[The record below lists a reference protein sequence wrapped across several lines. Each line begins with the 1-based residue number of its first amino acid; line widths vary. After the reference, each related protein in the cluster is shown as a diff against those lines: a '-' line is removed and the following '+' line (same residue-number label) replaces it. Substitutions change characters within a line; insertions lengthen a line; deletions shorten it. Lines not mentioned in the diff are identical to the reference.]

1 MKVPRR
7 PDRPGKGS
15 YWTLHPKAFDM
26 FANGSLLRRRKRFK
40 LHKND
45 KEYLNEEFAA
55 LANMNRFFTSPND
68 FYHQS
73 PMPHQPVVDIPY
85 NTSSPPLL
93 VDTSYHRVSPPI
105 FHDEELKISPK
116 PLSPALSVTATATE
130 IEPVKKPKRK
140 FNIESLIEIEP
151 DENVSKKAKVDRLES
166 SFSLL
171 KQQIVASGFHNTSI
185 PIDLHELHHHQQQLQ
200 QHHQLQLIR
209 QFSNY
214 EMPPIHPL
222 IMMSPLAMKLASN
235 TMAPPHPYLHH
246 YQNLRL
252 DTLANRIALN
262 PSHIIVW
269 TNRVGS

>member
-68 FYHQS
+68 FYHQA
-73 PMPHQPVVDIPY
+73 PLPHPPAVDMSY
-85 NTSSPPLL
+85 NTSSPPLV
-93 VDTSYHRVSPPI
+93 VDTNYLRIPSPI
-105 FHDEELKISPK
+105 VNDEELKLSPK
-116 PLSPALSVTATATE
+116 PVSPALTPTPMTTV

-171 KQQIVASGFHNTSI
+171 KQQIVASGFHNAAI
-185 PIDLHELHHHQQQLQ
+185 PIDLHELHHHQQQMQ
-200 QHHQLQLIR
+200 QHHHLQLIR

-214 EMPPIHPL
+214 DMPPIHPL
-222 IMMSPLAMKLASN
+222 MMISPLAIKLASN
-235 TMAPPHPYLHH
+235 TMQPPHPYLHH
-246 YQNLRL
+246 YQNLRF
-252 DTLANRIALN
+252 DTIANRIALN
-262 PSHIIVW
+262 PSHMV
-269 TNRVGS
+269 V